1 MTLRRIVVDPTSQT
15 EVCRWFLQACDL
27 TFTRSWFGH
36 ALFPSTEAARKAWPE
51 ARRGV
56 WVGTLRM
63 RIPRAAQAFDGL
75 SLTAP
80 DVMRQ
85 VFGHV
90 VFPSAEVVAAVAAD
104 RRALHAFV
112 GKERQAARELA
123 DILAVL
129 SSDLDR
135 LEQDARSLA
144 GVALT
149 ERSGGP
155 VTWPSGTYGAS
166 L

>member
-1 MTLRRIVVDPTSQT
+1 MTLRRIVVDPTAQAD
-15 EVCRWFLQACDL
+15 VCKRFLQARDQ
-27 TFTRSWFGH
+27 TFMRSWFDH
-36 ALFPSTEAARKAWPE
+36 ALFASTEEARRAWPE

-56 WVGTLRM
+56 WAATLRM

-75 SLTAP
+75 TLTAP
-80 DVMRQ
+80 EVMRQ

-90 VFPSAEVVAAVAAD
+90 VFPFQEVVAAVAAD
-104 RRALHAFV
+104 RRALHAFM

-129 SSDLDR
+129 SSDLDM
-135 LEQDARSLA
+135 LEQDAHRLA

-149 ERSGGP
+149 ERSRGP